1 MTQAVNSRQEKVL
14 LCDAAFSAMP
24 LLAALKAAGFF
35 VAVTSSRPDDPCHA
49 LAHQSSP
56 IDYSNRQ
63 SLCDLVREHRFD
75 YIVPG
80 CTDVSYL
87 AASSVARTLGLP
99 GFDREE
105 IVNVIHDKGLFREY
119 AQKKGYPI
127 PRATGAMNE
136 APGLAFPILIKPVD
150 SFSGKGIK
158 KVATAGALE
167 EGYREAV
174 RHSPSGQ
181 VLFEEFVEG
190 RLYSHSAFI
199 CKGAIVSDFFVSEY
213 CTVHPYQVNSSCL
226 ATRLEPTVKRKMRAW
241 LAAFAQDAGL
251 CDGLVHTQFISRH
264 GEIRLIESTRRCPGD
279 LYSRLVAASTG
290 IDYAALYVSGFCGR
304 VNAVDTPSP
313 QSRPVSRHTVS
324 LNEDCHFV
332 DATLSLPNVALTYVP
347 IRKTGEFM
355 RAAPFDRAGIYF
367 IEHASFDVMEATTE
381 HIVQHVV
388 VNCAAP

>member
-174 RHSPSGQ
+174 RHSPS
-181 VLFEEFVEG
+181 
-190 RLYSHSAFI
+190 
-199 CKGAIVSDFFVSEY
+199 
-213 CTVHPYQVNSSCL
+213 
-226 ATRLEPTVKRKMRAW
+226 
-241 LAAFAQDAGL
+241 
-251 CDGLVHTQFISRH
+251 
-264 GEIRLIESTRRCPGD
+264 
-279 LYSRLVAASTG
+279 
-290 IDYAALYVSGFCGR
+290 
-304 VNAVDTPSP
+304 
-313 QSRPVSRHTVS
+313 
-324 LNEDCHFV
+324 
-332 DATLSLPNVALTYVP
+332 
-347 IRKTGEFM
+347 
-355 RAAPFDRAGIYF
+355 
-367 IEHASFDVMEATTE
+367 
-381 HIVQHVV
+381 
-388 VNCAAP
+388 